1 MKKGLILFSAVLL
14 SCSVQAGSTVR
25 VYAAASLSNAVT
37 EIARRYEKQYPS
49 IKVMLVFAASSS
61 LARQIE
67 TGAPVDIFFSADQ
80 DWMNYLV
87 KKQKIAR
94 SQVIKP
100 LLTNELVLIIP
111 LQRQQSFQA
120 SSQFNFAQSFQGY
133 VCTGQMESVPAGKYA
148 KQSLTRLGWLNQ
160 LRGRIVGT
168 DSVRSTLAFVER
180 GECQVGI
187 VYRTDALMSKKVK
200 ISGVFPARTHRPIVY
215 PIALTRQGQK
225 NQAAVQFS
233 KFIQTSPRARQIF
246 QKYGFKLKVG

>member
-1 MKKGLILFSAVLL
+1 MKKGLILFSAVFL

-49 IKVMLVFAASSS
+49 IKVVLVFAASSS

-67 TGAPVDIFFSADQ
+67 TGAPADIFFSADQ

-94 SQVIKP
+94 SQVKP
-100 LLTNELVLIIP
+100 LLSNELVLISP

-133 VCTGQMESVPAGKYA
+133 VCTGQMESVPVGKYA
-148 KQSLTRLGWLNQ
+148 KQSLTNLKWLKGLQ
-160 LRGRIVGT
+160 GRIVGT
-168 DSVRSTLAFVER
+168 DSVRSALAFVER
-180 GECQVGI
+180 GECQAGI
-187 VYRTDALMSKKVK
+187 VYKTDALQSKKVK
-200 ISGVFPARTHRPIVY
+200 IAGVFPAHTHSPIVY
-215 PIALTRQGQK
+215 PIALTQQGSK
-225 NQAAVQFS
+225 NADAV
-233 KFIQTSPRARQIF
+233 KFMRFMGQHTEAKKIYQH
-246 QKYGFKLKVG
+246 YGFKL

>member
-49 IKVMLVFAASSS
+49 IKVVLVFAASSS

-94 SQVIKP
+94 SQVKP

-133 VCTGQMESVPAGKYA
+133 VCTGQMESVPVGKYA
-148 KQSLTRLGWLNQ
+148 KQSLTNLKWLKGLQ
-160 LRGRIVGT
+160 GRIVET
-168 DSVRSTLAFVER
+168 DSVRSALAFVER
-180 GECQVGI
+180 GECQAGM
-187 VYRTDALMSKKVK
+187 VYKTDALQRKQVT
-200 ISGVFPARTHRPIVY
+200 IAGVFPAHTHSPIVY
-215 PIALTRQGQK
+215 PIALTEQGSK
-225 NQAAVQFS
+225 NADAVNFMRFMSQHTEA
-233 KFIQTSPRARQIF
+233 KKIYQH
-246 QKYGFKLKVG
+246 YGFKL

>member
-49 IKVMLVFAASSS
+49 IKVVLVFAASSS

-94 SQVIKP
+94 SQVKP

-111 LQRQQSFQA
+111 LQRQQSFQT

-133 VCTGQMESVPAGKYA
+133 VCTGQMESVPVGKYA
-148 KQSLTRLGWLNQ
+148 KQSLTNLKWLKGLQ
-160 LRGRIVGT
+160 GRIVET
-168 DSVRSTLAFVER
+168 DSVRSALAFVER
-180 GECQVGI
+180 GECQAGI
-187 VYRTDALMSKKVK
+187 VYKTDALQSKKVK
-200 ISGVFPARTHRPIVY
+200 IAGVFPAHTHSPIVY
-215 PIALTRQGQK
+215 PIALTEQGSK
-225 NQAAVQFS
+225 NADAVNFMRFMSQHTEA
-233 KFIQTSPRARQIF
+233 KKIYQH
-246 QKYGFKLKVG
+246 YGFKL

>member
-49 IKVMLVFAASSS
+49 IKVVLVFAASSS

-67 TGAPVDIFFSADQ
+67 TGAPADIFFSADQ

-87 KKQKIAR
+87 KKQKIAT
-94 SQVIKP
+94 SQVKP

-133 VCTGQMESVPAGKYA
+133 VCTGQMESVPVGKYA
-148 KQSLTRLGWLNQ
+148 KQSLTNLKWLKGLQ
-160 LRGRIVGT
+160 GRIVET
-168 DSVRSTLAFVER
+168 DSVRSALAFVER
-180 GECQVGI
+180 GECQAGM
-187 VYRTDALMSKKVK
+187 VYKTDALQSKKVK
-200 ISGVFPARTHRPIVY
+200 IAGVFPAHTHSPIVY
-215 PIALTRQGQK
+215 PIALTEQGSK
-225 NQAAVQFS
+225 NADAVNFMRFMSQHTEA
-233 KFIQTSPRARQIF
+233 KKIYQH
-246 QKYGFKLKVG
+246 YGFKL

>member
-1 MKKGLILFSAVLL
+1 MKKGLILFSAVFL

-49 IKVMLVFAASSS
+49 IKVVLVFAASSS
-61 LARQIE
+61 LARQIQ

-94 SQVIKP
+94 SQVKP
-100 LLTNELVLIIP
+100 LLSNELVLISP

-133 VCTGQMESVPAGKYA
+133 VCTGQMESVPVGKYA
-148 KQSLTRLGWLNQ
+148 KQSLTNLKWLKGLQ
-160 LRGRIVGT
+160 GRIVGT
-168 DSVRSTLAFVER
+168 DSVRSALAFVER
-180 GECQVGI
+180 GECQAGI
-187 VYRTDALMSKKVK
+187 VYKTDALQSKKVK
-200 ISGVFPARTHRPIVY
+200 IAGVFPAHTHSPIVY
-215 PIALTRQGQK
+215 PIALTQQGSK
-225 NQAAVQFS
+225 NADAV
-233 KFIQTSPRARQIF
+233 KFIRFMSQHTEAKKIYQH
-246 QKYGFKLKVG
+246 YGFKL

>member
-25 VYAAASLSNAVT
+25 VYATASLSNAVT

-49 IKVMLVFAASSS
+49 IKVVLVFAASSS

-67 TGAPVDIFFSADQ
+67 TGAPADIFFSADQ

-94 SQVIKP
+94 SQVKP

-133 VCTGQMESVPAGKYA
+133 VCTGQMESVPVGKYA
-148 KQSLTRLGWLNQ
+148 KQSLTNLKWLKGLQ
-160 LRGRIVGT
+160 GRIVET
-168 DSVRSTLAFVER
+168 DSVRSALAFVER
-180 GECQVGI
+180 GECQAGM
-187 VYRTDALMSKKVK
+187 VYKTDALQSKKVK
-200 ISGVFPARTHRPIVY
+200 IAGVFPAHTHSPIVY
-215 PIALTRQGQK
+215 PIALTEQGSK
-225 NQAAVQFS
+225 NADAVNFMRFMSQHTEA
-233 KFIQTSPRARQIF
+233 KKIYQH
-246 QKYGFKLKVG
+246 YGFKL

>member
-1 MKKGLILFSAVLL
+1 MKKGLILFSAVFL

-49 IKVMLVFAASSS
+49 IKLVLVFAASSS

-67 TGAPVDIFFSADQ
+67 TGAPADIFFSADQ

-94 SQVIKP
+94 SQVKP
-100 LLTNELVLIIP
+100 LLSNELVLISP

-133 VCTGQMESVPAGKYA
+133 VCTGQMESVPVGKYA
-148 KQSLTRLGWLNQ
+148 KQSLTNLKWLKGLQ
-160 LRGRIVGT
+160 GRIAGT
-168 DSVRSTLAFVER
+168 DSVRSALAFVER
-180 GECQVGI
+180 GECQAGI
-187 VYRTDALMSKKVK
+187 VYKTDALQSKKVK
-200 ISGVFPARTHRPIVY
+200 IAGVFPAHTHSPIVY
-215 PIALTRQGQK
+215 PIALTQQGSK
-225 NQAAVQFS
+225 NADAV
-233 KFIQTSPRARQIF
+233 KFMRFMGQHTEAKKIYQH
-246 QKYGFKLKVG
+246 YGFKL

>member
-1 MKKGLILFSAVLL
+1 MKKGLILFSAVFL

-49 IKVMLVFAASSS
+49 IKVVLVFAASSS

-67 TGAPVDIFFSADQ
+67 TGAPADIFFSADQ

-94 SQVIKP
+94 SQVKP
-100 LLTNELVLIIP
+100 LLSNELVLISP

-133 VCTGQMESVPAGKYA
+133 VCTGQMESVPVGKYA
-148 KQSLTRLGWLNQ
+148 KQSLTNLKWLKGLQ
-160 LRGRIVGT
+160 GRIVGT
-168 DSVRSTLAFVER
+168 DSVRSALAFVER
-180 GECQVGI
+180 GECQAWI
-187 VYRTDALMSKKVK
+187 VYKTDALQSKKVK
-200 ISGVFPARTHRPIVY
+200 IAGVFPAHTHSPIVY
-215 PIALTRQGQK
+215 PIALTQQGSK
-225 NQAAVQFS
+225 NADAV
-233 KFIQTSPRARQIF
+233 KFIRFMSQHTEAKKIYQH
-246 QKYGFKLKVG
+246 YGFKL

>member
-49 IKVMLVFAASSS
+49 IKVVLVFAASSS

-67 TGAPVDIFFSADQ
+67 TGAPADIFFSADQ

-94 SQVIKP
+94 SQVKP

-133 VCTGQMESVPAGKYA
+133 VCTGQMESVPIGKYA
-148 KQSLTRLGWLNQ
+148 KQSLTNLKWLKGLQ
-160 LRGRIVGT
+160 GRIVET
-168 DSVRSTLAFVER
+168 DSVRSALAFVER
-180 GECQVGI
+180 GECQAGI
-187 VYRTDALMSKKVK
+187 VYKTYALQSKKVK
-200 ISGVFPARTHRPIVY
+200 IAGVFPAHTHSPIVY
-215 PIALTRQGQK
+215 PIALTEQGSK
-225 NQAAVQFS
+225 NADAVNFMRFMSQHTEA
-233 KFIQTSPRARQIF
+233 KKIYQH
-246 QKYGFKLKVG
+246 YGFKL

>member
-49 IKVMLVFAASSS
+49 IKVVLVFAASSS

-67 TGAPVDIFFSADQ
+67 TGAPADIFFSADQ

-94 SQVIKP
+94 SQVKP

-133 VCTGQMESVPAGKYA
+133 VCTGQMESVPIGKYA
-148 KQSLTRLGWLNQ
+148 KQSLTNLKWLKGLQ
-160 LRGRIVGT
+160 GRIVET
-168 DSVRSTLAFVER
+168 DSVRSALAFVER
-180 GECQVGI
+180 GECQAGM
-187 VYRTDALMSKKVK
+187 VYKTDALQSKKVK
-200 ISGVFPARTHRPIVY
+200 IAGVFPAHTHSPIIY
-215 PIALTRQGQK
+215 PIALNEQGSK
-225 NQAAVQFS
+225 NADAVNFMRFMSQHTEA
-233 KFIQTSPRARQIF
+233 KKIYQH
-246 QKYGFKLKVG
+246 YGFKL

>member
-1 MKKGLILFSAVLL
+1 MKKGLILFSAVFL

-49 IKVMLVFAASSS
+49 IKVVLVFAASSS

-67 TGAPVDIFFSADQ
+67 TGAPADIFFSADQ

-94 SQVIKP
+94 SQVKP
-100 LLTNELVLIIP
+100 LLSNELVLISP

-133 VCTGQMESVPAGKYA
+133 VCTGQMESVPVGKYA
-148 KQSLTRLGWLNQ
+148 KQSLTNLKWLKGLQ
-160 LRGRIVGT
+160 GRIIGT
-168 DSVRSTLAFVER
+168 DSVRSALAFVER
-180 GECQVGI
+180 GECQAGI
-187 VYRTDALMSKKVK
+187 VYKTDALQSKKVK
-200 ISGVFPARTHRPIVY
+200 ITGVFPAHTHSPIVY
-215 PIALTRQGQK
+215 PIALTQQGSK
-225 NQAAVQFS
+225 NADAV
-233 KFIQTSPRARQIF
+233 KFMRFMSQHTEAKKIYQH
-246 QKYGFKLKVG
+246 YGFKL

>member
-49 IKVMLVFAASSS
+49 IKVVLVFAASSS

-67 TGAPVDIFFSADQ
+67 TGAPADIFFSADQ

-94 SQVIKP
+94 SQVKP

-133 VCTGQMESVPAGKYA
+133 VCTR
-148 KQSLTRLGWLNQ
+148 TN
-160 LRGRIVGT
+160 
-168 DSVRSTLAFVER
+168 
-180 GECQVGI
+180 GI
-187 VYRTDALMSKKVK
+187 CACR
-200 ISGVFPARTHRPIVY
+200 
-215 PIALTRQGQK
+215 
-225 NQAAVQFS
+225 
-233 KFIQTSPRARQIF
+233 
-246 QKYGFKLKVG
+246 

>member
-1 MKKGLILFSAVLL
+1 MKKGLILFSAVFL

-49 IKVMLVFAASSS
+49 IKVVLVFAASSS

-67 TGAPVDIFFSADQ
+67 TGAPADIFFSADQ

-94 SQVIKP
+94 SQVKP

-133 VCTGQMESVPAGKYA
+133 VCTGQMESVPVGKYA
-148 KQSLTRLGWLNQ
+148 KQSLTNLKWLKGLQ
-160 LRGRIVGT
+160 GRIVET
-168 DSVRSTLAFVER
+168 DSVRSALAFVER
-180 GECQVGI
+180 GECQAGM
-187 VYRTDALMSKKVK
+187 VYKTDALQSKKVK
-200 ISGVFPARTHRPIVY
+200 IAGVFPAHTHSPIVY
-215 PIALTRQGQK
+215 PIALTEQGSK
-225 NQAAVQFS
+225 NADAVSFMRFMSQHTEA
-233 KFIQTSPRARQIF
+233 KKIYQH
-246 QKYGFKLKVG
+246 YGFKL

>member
-49 IKVMLVFAASSS
+49 IKVVLVFAASSS

-67 TGAPVDIFFSADQ
+67 TGAPADIFFSADQ

-94 SQVIKP
+94 SQVKP

-133 VCTGQMESVPAGKYA
+133 VCTGQMESVPVGKYA
-148 KQSLTRLGWLNQ
+148 KQSLTNLKWLKGLQ
-160 LRGRIVGT
+160 GRIVET
-168 DSVRSTLAFVER
+168 DSVRSALAFVER
-180 GECQVGI
+180 GECQAGM
-187 VYRTDALMSKKVK
+187 VYKTDALQSKKVK
-200 ISGVFPARTHRPIVY
+200 IAGVFPAHTHSPIVY
-215 PIALTRQGQK
+215 PIALTEQGSK
-225 NQAAVQFS
+225 NADAVSFMRFMSQHTEA
-233 KFIQTSPRARQIF
+233 KKIYQH
-246 QKYGFKLKVG
+246 YGFKL

>member
-49 IKVMLVFAASSS
+49 IKVVLVFAASSS

-67 TGAPVDIFFSADQ
+67 TGAPANIFFSADQ

-94 SQVIKP
+94 SQVKP

-133 VCTGQMESVPAGKYA
+133 VCTGQMESVPVGKYA
-148 KQSLTRLGWLNQ
+148 KQSLTNLKWLKGLQ
-160 LRGRIVGT
+160 GRIVET
-168 DSVRSTLAFVER
+168 DSVRSALAFVER
-180 GECQVGI
+180 GECQAGM
-187 VYRTDALMSKKVK
+187 VYKTDALQSKKVK
-200 ISGVFPARTHRPIVY
+200 IAGVFPAHTHSPIVY
-215 PIALTRQGQK
+215 PIALTEQGSK
-225 NQAAVQFS
+225 NADAVNFMHFMSQHTEA
-233 KFIQTSPRARQIF
+233 KKIYQH
-246 QKYGFKLKVG
+246 YGFKL

>member
-49 IKVMLVFAASSS
+49 IKVVLVFAASSS

-67 TGAPVDIFFSADQ
+67 TGAPADIFFSADQ

-94 SQVIKP
+94 SQVKP

-133 VCTGQMESVPAGKYA
+133 VCTGQMESVPVGKYA
-148 KQSLTRLGWLNQ
+148 KQSLTNLKWLKGLQ
-160 LRGRIVGT
+160 GRIVET
-168 DSVRSTLAFVER
+168 DSVRSALAFVER
-180 GECQVGI
+180 GECQAGME
-187 VYRTDALMSKKVK
+187 YKTDALQSKKVK
-200 ISGVFPARTHRPIVY
+200 IAGVFPAHTHSPIVY
-215 PIALTRQGQK
+215 PIALTEQGSK
-225 NQAAVQFS
+225 NADAVNFMRFMSQHTEA
-233 KFIQTSPRARQIF
+233 KKIYQH
-246 QKYGFKLKVG
+246 YGFKL

>member
-1 MKKGLILFSAVLL
+1 MKKRLILFSAVLL

-49 IKVMLVFAASSS
+49 IKVVLVFAASSS

-67 TGAPVDIFFSADQ
+67 TGAPANIFFSADQ

-94 SQVIKP
+94 SQVKP

-133 VCTGQMESVPAGKYA
+133 VCTGQMESVPVGKYA
-148 KQSLTRLGWLNQ
+148 KQSLTNLKWLKGLQ
-160 LRGRIVGT
+160 GRIVET
-168 DSVRSTLAFVER
+168 DSVRSALAFVER
-180 GECQVGI
+180 GECQAGM
-187 VYRTDALMSKKVK
+187 VYKTDALQSKKVK
-200 ISGVFPARTHRPIVY
+200 IAGVFPAHTHSPIVY
-215 PIALTRQGQK
+215 PIALTEQGSK
-225 NQAAVQFS
+225 NADAVNFMRFMSQHTEA
-233 KFIQTSPRARQIF
+233 KKIYQH
-246 QKYGFKLKVG
+246 YGFKL

>member
-49 IKVMLVFAASSS
+49 IKVVLVFAASSS

-67 TGAPVDIFFSADQ
+67 TGAPADIFFSADQ

-94 SQVIKP
+94 SQVKP

-133 VCTGQMESVPAGKYA
+133 GCTGQMESVPVGKYA
-148 KQSLTRLGWLNQ
+148 KQSLTNLKWLKGLQ
-160 LRGRIVGT
+160 GRIVET
-168 DSVRSTLAFVER
+168 DSVRAALAFVER
-180 GECQVGI
+180 GECQAGM
-187 VYRTDALMSKKVK
+187 VYKTDALQSKKVK
-200 ISGVFPARTHRPIVY
+200 IAGIFPAHTHSPIVY
-215 PIALTRQGQK
+215 PIALTQQGSK
-225 NQAAVQFS
+225 NADAV
-233 KFIQTSPRARQIF
+233 KFIRFMSQHTEAKKIYQH
-246 QKYGFKLKVG
+246 YGFKL

>member
-49 IKVMLVFAASSS
+49 IKVVLVFAASSS

-67 TGAPVDIFFSADQ
+67 TGAPADIFFSADQ

-94 SQVIKP
+94 SQVKP

-133 VCTGQMESVPAGKYA
+133 VCTGQMESVPVGKYA
-148 KQSLTRLGWLNQ
+148 KQSLTNLKWLKGLQ
-160 LRGRIVGT
+160 GRIVET
-168 DSVRSTLAFVER
+168 DSVRSALAFVER
-180 GECQVGI
+180 GECQAGM
-187 VYRTDALMSKKVK
+187 VYKTDALQSKKVK
-200 ISGVFPARTHRPIVY
+200 IAGVFPAHTHSPIVY
-215 PIALTRQGQK
+215 PIALTEQGSK
-225 NQAAVQFS
+225 NADAVNFMRFMSQHTEA
-233 KFIQTSPRARQIF
+233 KKIYQH
-246 QKYGFKLKVG
+246 YGLKL